1 MSATAEIFVVTG
13 PGQGHL
19 HPCMELCLHL
29 TRLGYLAT
37 LVIPSHLSSA
47 IPPSFSSNPLV
58 AVAQIAGSSGPPM
71 RVSDPLNQPAG
82 RDLSAHLEKRAAGGE
97 PPGVL
102 CAVVDFQ
109 VGWTKEV
116 FWKFDVPVVSFVT
129 FSACAAAMELGAW
142 KAQASDVR
150 PGEARLIPGL
160 PEEMAI
166 VHSDLKRKPFG
177 PPRGGPPGPGP
188 KPGGGGGG
196 PPKPGGRP
204 PWVPEVEGSIGLMF
218 NSCGDLEQPFLDYM
232 GDQMEMPVW
241 GIGPLLPE
249 QYWKASGGA
258 PISDRAIRQ
267 HGRESSCTE
276 DEVVQWLDG
285 KPRRSVLYVA
295 FGSEVGPDEEELAQ
309 LAAALEESTRAFIWV
324 IGSKSGGDFADGM
337 EGRVGD
343 RGLII
348 RGWAP
353 QLLILSHPST
363 GGFLSHCGWS
373 STAEAVGRG
382 VPILAWPIRGDQH
395 YNAKLVVS
403 HLKVGYRVAEDL
415 SQVVKK
421 DEIAKG
427 IESLM
432 SDEEMHERAASIKA
446 KFGHG
451 FPASS
456 RSAFEAFRD
465 FINQGLR
472 TSSVST
478 RSLPM

>member
-13 PGQGHL
+13 PGHGHL

-29 TRLGYLAT
+29 TRRRYLAT

-47 IPPSFSSNPLV
+47 IPPSFASNPLV
-58 AVAQIAGSSGPPM
+58 AVAQIAGTSGPPM

-82 RDLSAHLEKRAAGGE
+82 QDLSAHLEKRTAGSE
-97 PPGVL
+97 PPRVL

-109 VGWTKEV
+109 VGWTKDV
-116 FWKFDVPVVSFVT
+116 FWKFDVPVISFVT
-129 FSACAAAMELGAW
+129 FGACAAAMELGAW
-142 KAQASDVR
+142 RVQAGDVR
-150 PGEARLIPGL
+150 PGEARSIPGL
-160 PEEMAI
+160 PEEMA
-166 VHSDLKRKPFG
+166 VTYSDLKRKPFG

-188 KPGGGGGG
+188 RPGGGGGG
-196 PPKPGGRP
+196 PPKPGDRP

-218 NSCGDLEQPFLDYM
+218 NTCADLERPFLDYM
-232 GDQMEMPVW
+232 GDQMKMPVW
-241 GIGPLLPE
+241 GVGPLLPE
-249 QYWKASGGA
+249 QYWKKSDSL
-258 PISDRAIRQ
+258 ISDREIRRDS
-267 HGRESSCTE
+267 RESNCTE
-276 DEVVQWLDG
+276 DEVIQWLDR

-309 LAAALEESTRAFIWV
+309 LAAALEESTTGAFIWV
-324 IGSKSGGDFADGM
+324 IGSKSGGGFSDGM

-363 GGFLSHCGWS
+363 GGFLSHCGWN

-382 VPILAWPIRGDQH
+382 VPLLAWPIRGDQH
-395 YNAKLVVS
+395 YNAKLAVS

-415 SQVVKK
+415 SRAVKK
-421 DEIAKG
+421 DEIAEG
-427 IESLM
+427 IERLM
-432 SDEEMHERAASIKA
+432 LDEEMHERAASIKA

-456 RSAFEAFRD
+456 ESALDAFRD
-465 FINQGLR
+465 FINQRL
-472 TSSVST
+472 
-478 RSLPM
+478 